1 MCVCVC
7 VCVCVCIYT
16 HTDLWALMDGGAMP
30 VGVVSRTSVFNVGFG
45 GMLESWMQ
53 EMRGTNTKEKIYKV
67 SALVSLL
74 YKAPIG
80 NTFENVCL
88 GREAAVEQAVE
99 LLTNS

>member
-1 MCVCVC
+1 MCVCVCVYTYRHVYICVSVYVYVYVC

-53 EMRGTNTKEKIYKV
+53 EMRGTNTKEKIYKRKNLQ
-67 SALVSLL
+67 SQCPSLFT
-74 YKAPIG
+74 I
-80 NTFENVCL
+80 
-88 GREAAVEQAVE
+88 
-99 LLTNS
+99 

>member
-1 MCVCVC
+1 MKK
-7 VCVCVCIYT
+7 
-16 HTDLWALMDGGAMP
+16 
-30 VGVVSRTSVFNVGFG
+30 S
-45 GMLESWMQ
+45 
-53 EMRGTNTKEKIYKV
+53 TKEKIYKV

>member
-1 MCVCVC
+1 MFSTECVL
-7 VCVCVCIYT
+7 YNAKFW
-16 HTDLWALMDGGAMP
+16 WAL
-30 VGVVSRTSVFNVGFG
+30 
-45 GMLESWMQ
+45 L
-53 EMRGTNTKEKIYKV
+53 KV